1 MPKLILA
8 AAALLLDRPRPAR
21 DEAARSAMHART
33 RSREAVRRLRA
44 SNAHEAPGPACPR
57 VDDAALARPAYG
69 DLREKR
75 GLREKASWVPP
86 HSTPAIVEPRR
97 EEARSR
103 AFRGA
108 AEDPTGVDLPGGAR
122 RLGWEYPGGVNV
134 LAEHWLETDSP
145 RVVAV
150 MEADS
155 MAPFGAIRMH
165 WGDLFG
171 IEAFPAM
178 TGEQGMEMLRQA
190 MPQQG

>member
-1 MPKLILA
+1 
-8 AAALLLDRPRPAR
+8 
-21 DEAARSAMHART
+21 
-33 RSREAVRRLRA
+33 
-44 SNAHEAPGPACPR
+44 
-57 VDDAALARPAYG
+57 
-69 DLREKR
+69 
-75 GLREKASWVPP
+75 
-86 HSTPAIVEPRR
+86 
-97 EEARSR
+97 
-103 AFRGA
+103 
-108 AEDPTGVDLPGGAR
+108 
-122 RLGWEYPGGVNV
+122 V

-178 TGEQGMEMLRQA
+178 TGEPGMEMLRQA

>member
-1 MPKLILA
+1 M
-8 AAALLLDRPRPAR
+8 
-21 DEAARSAMHART
+21 
-33 RSREAVRRLRA
+33 
-44 SNAHEAPGPACPR
+44 
-57 VDDAALARPAYG
+57 
-69 DLREKR
+69 
-75 GLREKASWVPP
+75 
-86 HSTPAIVEPRR
+86 
-97 EEARSR
+97 
-103 AFRGA
+103 
-108 AEDPTGVDLPGGAR
+108 
-122 RLGWEYPGGVNV
+122 
-134 LAEHWLETDSP
+134 LAEYWSETDSP

>member
-1 MPKLILA
+1 M
-8 AAALLLDRPRPAR
+8 
-21 DEAARSAMHART
+21 
-33 RSREAVRRLRA
+33 
-44 SNAHEAPGPACPR
+44 
-57 VDDAALARPAYG
+57 
-69 DLREKR
+69 
-75 GLREKASWVPP
+75 
-86 HSTPAIVEPRR
+86 
-97 EEARSR
+97 
-103 AFRGA
+103 
-108 AEDPTGVDLPGGAR
+108 
-122 RLGWEYPGGVNV
+122 

-178 TGEQGMEMLRQA
+178 TGEPGMEMLRQA